1 MHLLSLFFTK
11 VNRKYLVP
19 SLDISACCRKMEA
32 SSIRFQVSI
41 LRYFCYRKFSN
52 LSTLF
57 AVKKEGDIAFLD
69 LHITD
74 FRKHQK
80 MNFIILY
87 VKSSVAQST
96 NLISTYARYKHT
108 DGFSTRILDV
118 LMDARM
124 LSLVARPPA
133 RIWRTMDN
141 AAPIS

>member
-1 MHLLSLFFTK
+1 MHLLSLLFTK

-19 SLDISACCRKMEA
+19 SLDTSACCRKMEA

-41 LRYFCYRKFSN
+41 LQYFCYRKFSN
-52 LSTLF
+52 LSPHFLLRG
-57 AVKKEGDIAFLD
+57 KKATFLD

-80 MNFIILY
+80 MNFIRLY